1 MKRVLMLIAVSMV
14 ALAAPRKPLPGQAGN
29 DDVELV
35 ASPILEP
42 EAMRQAL
49 GADIGPN
56 YVMFRVKV
64 TPKTE
69 KPLHV
74 SPDDFTMICRKDG
87 ERSEALDP
95 GQIAGQGMLV
105 VKSAARQPGGFGTET
120 NGPVWGGVINRSP
133 APSAPVSSST
143 NTESGAK
150 ENPLMKFLKEKIL
163 PDKDS
168 LQPVEGLLYF
178 PLEAKKVKEKDLA
191 IIYKGPAGRLEME
204 FVTPK

>member
-1 MKRVLMLIAVSMV
+1 
-14 ALAAPRKPLPGQAGN
+14 
-29 DDVELV
+29 
-35 ASPILEP
+35 
-42 EAMRQAL
+42 
-49 GADIGPN
+49 
-56 YVMFRVKV
+56 
-64 TPKTE
+64 
-69 KPLHV
+69 
-74 SPDDFTMICRKDG
+74 
-87 ERSEALDP
+87 
-95 GQIAGQGMLV
+95 
-105 VKSAARQPGGFGTET
+105 
-120 NGPVWGGVINRSP
+120 
-133 APSAPVSSST
+133 VSSST